1 MINME
6 KMLLRR
12 EWAEGVLPTIH
23 LTSLSRFSAGAVIH
37 LEEVCVLT
45 GLNSHTGQSKV
56 ACGGSCGNWIPEI
69 CF

>member
-1 MINME
+1 
-6 KMLLRR
+6 
-12 EWAEGVLPTIH
+12 

-45 GLNSHTGQSKV
+45 GVNSHTGQSKV